1 MGRYDAL
8 MDHWR
13 TRSLWGGRVAAA
25 WLCLLTGLLSLP
37 AAAEGPAAGPVPVEV
52 IAHPSVDESF
62 LNRSYLRSV
71 FTLRVRTWPNGEP
84 VRIFVMAD
92 ADDVHSRFAREVL
105 GTYPYVLRRTWDRSM
120 FTGTGLVPERVDN
133 LEEMRRR
140 VLTTPGAVGY
150 MPVQSADNSQVTN
163 RLLAGLGDTW

>member
-1 MGRYDAL
+1 MGRQTEPTARPRSRGLRKGLRHGLWAWAL
-8 MDHWR
+8 AAMF
-13 TRSLWGGRVAAA
+13 SLPVAADNGA
-25 WLCLLTGLLSLP
+25 
-37 AAAEGPAAGPVPVEV
+37 VRPVEV
-52 IAHPSVDESF
+52 IAHPSVDQDF

-84 VRIFVMAD
+84 VHIFVLAD
-92 ADDVHSRFAREVL
+92 GNEVHSRFAREVL

-120 FTGTGLVPERVDN
+120 FTGTGLVPVRVNN

-150 MPVQSADNSQVTN
+150 LPVQSADSSLARN
-163 RLLAGLGDTW
+163 RSLAGLGETW